1 MVNDIIKSDLLYGW
15 DCETLE
21 RVWSCEHLE
30 FGIIRKITED
40 EDDHKI
46 TNCILHIY
54 PPLSL
59 PLHIVII
66 LIIHSS
72 GVSQAK

>member
-1 MVNDIIKSDLLYGW
+1 MVHDIIKSDLLYGW
-15 DCETLE
+15 DCETLG

-46 TNCILHIY
+46 TNCILQFIQ
-54 PPLSL
+54 
-59 PLHIVII
+59 IE
-66 LIIHSS
+66 
-72 GVSQAK
+72 